1 MCNRCTFA
9 IMIIHHVLMKFKS
22 KSISITCL
30 EWLFEDMHIEFHEW
44 VRYKTRKTAR
54 YLFKSRII
62 RLWKSDDMR
71 RLKDGREKSL
81 SFGRSGWWF
90 VGMCSCGF
98 LSATLMSFSSR
109 GRGPSLRIASCSRER
124 CSWLFKMFPTFFFLF
139 IFYQGLFNWQRCS
152 GSVDSVEG
160 KTEKIK
166 GKTEGETDL
175 LVYWRP
181 TLVQSHYLVIVGLTG
196 SLGKIN
202 HRQTVPSSR

>member
-9 IMIIHHVLMKFKS
+9 IMIIHLVLIKFKR

-30 EWLFEDMHIEFHEW
+30 ERLFEDVHIRFREW
-44 VRYKTRKTAR
+44 VQYKTKETAR

-98 LSATLMSFSSR
+98 LRATLMSFSSR
-109 GRGPSLRIASCSRER
+109 GRGPSLRIASCSRESF
-124 CSWLFKMFPTFFFLF
+124 SWLFKRVPTFFLKKKKKHTRG
-139 IFYQGLFNWQRCS
+139 YLTDNGVVVQATRWRARL
-152 GSVDSVEG
+152 
-160 KTEKIK
+160 KKKKKK
-166 GKTEGETDL
+166 GKTEGETD
-175 LVYWRP
+175 
-181 TLVQSHYLVIVGLTG
+181 
-196 SLGKIN
+196 
-202 HRQTVPSSR
+202 